1 MLDERVLFEDMVDM
15 ECLNDAELCE
25 NLRIRYEQDEIFTY
39 VGLTLLVVNP
49 YRKIDRLYSQEILQE
64 YQAQAYNPDFSL
76 NQKAPHNYAIA
87 AMTFKDLKLTMKKQ
101 AICISGESGA
111 GKTVNTKD
119 CMAFLTQL

>member
-1 MLDERVLFEDMVDM
+1 MFIAEVQEMLDERVLFEDMVDM

-64 YQAQAYNPDFSL
+64 YQA
-76 NQKAPHNYAIA
+76 
-87 AMTFKDLKLTMKKQ
+87 
-101 AICISGESGA
+101 
-111 GKTVNTKD
+111 
-119 CMAFLTQL
+119 